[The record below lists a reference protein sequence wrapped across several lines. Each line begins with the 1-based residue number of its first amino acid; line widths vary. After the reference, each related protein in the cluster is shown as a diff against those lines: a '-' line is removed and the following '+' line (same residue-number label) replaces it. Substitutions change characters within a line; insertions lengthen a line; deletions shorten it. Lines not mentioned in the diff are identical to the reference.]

1 MKNSTGI
8 FITFEGIEGCGKTTQ
23 ISRLAETLRQQQ
35 FEVVVTREPGGCQI
49 SDKIRSILLDSNNK
63 TMVPETELLL
73 YAAAR
78 AQHVA
83 QVIRPALQLGKI
95 VLCDRFCDATL
106 AYQGYGRKLEISVIE
121 QLNHYACQGIEPA
134 LTLLLDLP
142 VEIGLGRARK
152 RNAQNHCQNE
162 DRFEQES
169 LDFHQRI
176 RYAYLQ
182 LSNDQPQRIKVIDA
196 NGDYDT
202 VFKRIIDTTIP
213 QLKHNYSAEILTTPI
228 PMDE

>member
-1 MKNSTGI
+1 MEHNSGF

-23 ISRLAETLRQQQ
+23 ISQLATALRQQQ
-35 FEVVVTREPGGCQI
+35 LDVIVTREPGGCQI
-49 SDKIRSILLDSNNK
+49 SDKIRSILLDPGNK
-63 TMVPETELLL
+63 AIAPETELLL

-78 AQHVA
+78 AQHIA

-121 QLNHYACQGIEPA
+121 QLNNYACQGIEPA
-134 LTLLLDLP
+134 LTLLLDFP
-142 VEIGLGRARK
+142 VEIGLDRARS

-169 LDFHQRI
+169 LAFHQRI
-176 RYAYLQ
+176 RDAYLR

-213 QLKHNYSAEILTTPI
+213 LLKQRFGNE
-228 PMDE
+228 